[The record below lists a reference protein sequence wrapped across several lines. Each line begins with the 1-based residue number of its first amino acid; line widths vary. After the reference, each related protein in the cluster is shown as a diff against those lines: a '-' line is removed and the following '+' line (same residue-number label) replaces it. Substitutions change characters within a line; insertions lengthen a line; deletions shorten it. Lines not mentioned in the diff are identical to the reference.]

1 MLYFVSDNQ
10 KLKRLSTKA
19 NARLKGA
26 FRPSTAKAYSVMFRT
41 FVSFCVYMSIAV
53 ESIDVN
59 GLLAFLECLKYN
71 KTSVNMLAN
80 HLAAIRANF
89 NVLGLNADILED
101 KRLKYYI
108 KSIKLNRPVCV
119 STKNVISLEIL
130 HKIVHCC
137 DTLYMGPIFK
147 AVFLVAFFG
156 FFRLSNLAPHSFSSF
171 DVSRHLAAGDIFF
184 CKKFVKIL
192 VKWTKTLQ
200 THDQIKIIS
209 LPKLGKSPLCPYRA
223 LKAVLAM
230 YSPSENQ
237 PLFQYKYAC
246 GWKPL
251 IDSKI
256 RKTLS
261 LINVKLQFPTHFF
274 TFHAFRRSGA
284 SLAFNAN
291 VPLQDI
297 KVQGTWTSDCVWR
310 YIQEDKTTQ
319 SLVSSTFQ
327 DMLAVA

>member
-1 MLYFVSDNQ
+1 MLYFVSDDQ

-53 ESIDVN
+53 ESVDVN

-80 HLAAIRANF
+80 YLAAIRANF
-89 NVLGLNADILED
+89 HVLGLNARILED
-101 KRLKYYI
+101 KRLKYYL

-119 STKNVISLEIL
+119 STKNVISLENL

-156 FFRLSNLAPHSFSSF
+156 FFRLSDLAPHSFSSF
-171 DVSRHLAAGDIFF
+171 DISRHLAAGDIFF
-184 CKKFVKIL
+184 SKKFVKIL

-230 YSPSENQ
+230 YNPSENQ
-237 PLFQYKYAC
+237 PLFSTNMLLAGNPSLTQKFE
-246 GWKPL
+246 KPC
-251 IDSKI
+251 
-256 RKTLS
+256 
-261 LINVKLQFPTHFF
+261 P
-274 TFHAFRRSGA
+274 
-284 SLAFNAN
+284 
-291 VPLQDI
+291 
-297 KVQGTWTSDCVWR
+297 
-310 YIQEDKTTQ
+310 
-319 SLVSSTFQ
+319 
-327 DMLAVA
+327 

>member
-53 ESIDVN
+53 ESVDVN
-59 GLLAFLECLKYN
+59 GLLAFLECLNN

-80 HLAAIRANF
+80 YLAAIRANF
-89 NVLGLNADILED
+89 NVLGFNADILED
-101 KRLKYYI
+101 KRLKYYL

-171 DVSRHLAAGDIFF
+171 DVSWHLAAGDIFF
-184 CKKFVKIL
+184 SKKFVKIL

-200 THDQIKIIS
+200 THDQIKS
-209 LPKLGKSPLCPYRA
+209 RLCPYHA

-230 YSPSENQ
+230 YNPSENE

-251 IDSKI
+251 TDSKI

-261 LINVKLQFPTHFF
+261 LINVKLQFPPHSF

-297 KVQGTWTSDCVWR
+297 KVQGTWTSDCVWH

-327 DMLAVA
+327 DMLAVS

>member
-1 MLYFVSDNQ
+1 MLYFVSENQ
-10 KLKRLSTKA
+10 KLRKLSTKA
-19 NARLKGA
+19 NARLKQA
-26 FRPSTAKAYSVMFRT
+26 FRPSTAKAYGVMFRT
-41 FVSFCVYMSIAV
+41 FVSFCVYMSTAV

-59 GLLAFLECLKYN
+59 GLLAFLECLNYN
-71 KTSVNMLAN
+71 KISVNMLAN
-80 HLAAIRANF
+80 YMAAIRANF
-89 NVLGLNADILED
+89 NVLGLNTTVLED
-101 KRLKYYI
+101 KRLKYYL
-108 KSIKLNRPVCV
+108 KSIKLNRPICL
-119 STKNVISLEIL
+119 SSKNVISVENLL
-130 HKIVHCC
+130 KIVHCC

-156 FFRLSNLAPHSFSSF
+156 FFRLSNLAPHSFASF
-171 DVSRHLAAGDIFF
+171 DISRHLAAGDIFF
-184 CKKFVKIL
+184 SKQFVKIL
-192 VKWTKTLQ
+192 VKWAKTLQ

-209 LPKLGKSPLCPYRA
+209 LPNLGKSPLCPYHA
-223 LKAVLAM
+223 LKKLFTI
-230 YSPSENQ
+230 YNPSKNQ
-237 PLFQYKYAC
+237 PLFQYRYAA
-246 GWKPL
+246 GWNPL

-261 LINVKLQFPTHFF
+261 LINVKLHFPPHFF

-319 SLVSSTFQ
+319 SLVSSTFR
-327 DMLAVA
+327 DMLALP